1 MNSINTT
8 EFIVRAVCVC
18 EGHLLLCR
26 HITARNVYLPGG
38 HIESGEGA
46 IAAIRREVREEMG
59 LEAIPGRFLGAAENR
74 FLQKG
79 VEVTELNLVFAVDM
93 AGVSVD
99 TPPRGLEGHIEFF
112 WHPLADVETSGL
124 RPATLACRLQGWL
137 DGTDSD
143 RFIPMPV

>member
-1 MNSINTT
+1 MNTINTT

-18 EGHLLLCR
+18 EGNLLLCR
-26 HITARNVYLPGG
+26 NIKARNVYLPGG
-38 HIESGEGA
+38 HVESGEGA
-46 IAAIRREVREEMG
+46 VTAIRREVREEMG

-79 VEVTELNLVFAVDM
+79 VEVAELNLVFVVDI
-93 AGVSVD
+93 AGVGVD
-99 TPPRGLEGHIEFF
+99 TLPRGLEGHIEFF

-124 RPATLACRLQGWL
+124 RPVALACRLQGWF
-137 DGTDSD
+137 DGTDPD